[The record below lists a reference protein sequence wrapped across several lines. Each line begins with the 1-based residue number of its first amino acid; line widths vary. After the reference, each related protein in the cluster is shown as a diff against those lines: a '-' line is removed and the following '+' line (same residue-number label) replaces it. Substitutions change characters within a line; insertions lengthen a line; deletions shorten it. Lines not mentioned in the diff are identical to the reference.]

1 MFPGDLCR
9 VWVGHRTPSSRH
21 ELHYPL
27 NVISHI
33 LGGSH
38 DRGSRLYKS
47 LIDTGLAMDVACR
60 HDELKDPALM
70 IIAATLT
77 PETDP
82 AQVEQVI
89 LNELARLGQ
98 EEVSEAELA

>member
-1 MFPGDLCR
+1 M
-9 VWVGHRTPSSRH
+9 
-21 ELHYPL
+21 HYPL